1 MIGLESCFGLVN
13 TAIPELSHQRLAELF
28 SLNAASLLGIGAAS
42 IEKGAAAELTLYNR
56 NESYVFSREQIRSR
70 SINSAVV
77 GMQLSGKVIG
87 IINKGKL
94 FLN

>member
-1 MIGLESCFGLVN
+1 MPRSVSSRSTHGYTLIEV
-13 TAIPELSHQRLAELF
+13 LA
-28 SLNAASLLGIGAAS
+28 AASLLGIGAAS
-42 IEKGAAAELTLYNR
+42 IEKGAAAELTLFNR